1 MKSITIKIL
10 FLGVF
15 VSAGC
20 KPPET
25 SSTAATATDVDRSAV
40 TALRVKTSGT
50 LSFRQYSI
58 KSLRSG
64 IECRLEISNLGEE
77 IAIVRSPK
85 YRVTAG
91 TSGDYFVHLPSALS
105 PENCTG
111 SDPDFSY
118 KSFFVDRRDV
128 ELVMLG
134 GDADDSDSPF
144 DPSDLTSRRAEA
156 LARNIEQRRSGGGKA
171 CGLKSFGQRGCW
183 ACVGWS
189 MTDVGLFPSGLGASA
204 DASPNGF
211 LRATASARS
220 RKSADGIVTINGVRF
235 RSLKA
240 EFGMKPSFA
249 PRGSILFCNTSAEG
263 HATVVTK
270 PASEMRSDVIEVI
283 GSSWRQSLCWSTV
296 DEILFPLD

>member
-1 MKSITIKIL
+1 MKSITKKIL
-10 FLGVF
+10 CLGIF
-15 VSAGC
+15 MSAAC
-20 KPPET
+20 KPPDT
-25 SSTAATATDVDRSAV
+25 SSTAATAASVDRSAV
-40 TALRVKTSGT
+40 TALRVNTAGT
-50 LSFRQYSI
+50 LSLRQYSI

-64 IECRLEISNLGEE
+64 VECRMEISNSGEE

-91 TSGDYFVHLPSALS
+91 TSGDYFVQLPLALS

-118 KSFFVDRRDV
+118 KSFFVDSRNV

-134 GDADDSDSPF
+134 GEAADVDSPH
-144 DPSDLTSRRAEA
+144 DISDLTSRRAEA

-171 CGLKSFGQRGCW
+171 CGLTSFGQRGCW

-189 MTDVGLFPSGLGASA
+189 MTDVGLFPRGLGSSA

-211 LRATASARS
+211 LRATAAARS
-220 RKSADGIVTINGVRF
+220 RKSAEGIVNINGVRF

-263 HATVVTK
+263 HAAVITK

-283 GSSWRQSLCWSTV
+283 GSSWRQSLCWSAI